1 MTSSTLAL
9 FNFLMLISFIFS
21 SIAGKI
27 PDSEWPFEFNHD
39 KGSITTDDNVLVQS
53 VSSDGKTVLNTN
65 DPQPIKKYYGSN
77 NKKPNVQHTADSSGV
92 YEQNP
97 NKVNQGNNYN
107 KKINKVGS
115 YFGYSPSMVPI
126 EHNQRVFEHFTKFF
140 PRMPNNVR
148 VIYI

>member
-1 MTSSTLAL
+1 
-9 FNFLMLISFIFS
+9 
-21 SIAGKI
+21 
-27 PDSEWPFEFNHD
+27 
-39 KGSITTDDNVLVQS
+39 
-53 VSSDGKTVLNTN
+53 LNTN

-126 EHNQRVFEHFTKFF
+126 EHNQRVFEHFTKY
-140 PRMPNNVR
+140 VKQY
-148 VIYI
+148 YIFYICIVQLNKIQFN